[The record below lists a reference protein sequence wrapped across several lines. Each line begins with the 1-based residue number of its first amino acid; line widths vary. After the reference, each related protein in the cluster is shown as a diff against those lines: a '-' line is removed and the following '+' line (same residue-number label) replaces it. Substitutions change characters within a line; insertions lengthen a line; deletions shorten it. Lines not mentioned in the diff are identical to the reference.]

1 LRRLVRKDV
10 AAAILAALL
19 LVFSNGGVFTSYD
32 WKVIAAISIGIYL
45 ITLRADWKTW
55 YAPAGLAT
63 FFLAAGH
70 SGFCLLAFAR
80 FVTSCSTPPRAAD
93 SQLGSIDR
101 HSHKHDNKV

>member
-1 LRRLVRKDV
+1 MRRLVRKDV
-10 AAAILAALL
+10 AAAILAAVL

-63 FFLAAGH
+63 FFLLRDIAFLT
-70 SGFCLLAFAR
+70 SGVR
-80 FVTSCSTPPRAAD
+80 SVRTSCSTPPRAAD